1 MNADILKG
9 QWKQLKGDL
18 QKKWG
23 NLTDDHLTE
32 INGDRTKLV
41 GKVQEAYGIAV
52 EDAEKQVAEF
62 EKAYDKNKA
71 A

>member
-1 MNADILKG
+1 MNTDILKG

-41 GKVQEAYGIAV
+41 GKIQEAYGVALD
-52 EDAEKQVAEF
+52 DAEKQVSEF
-62 EKAYDKNKA
+62 EAACGKNKA

>member
-1 MNADILKG
+1 MNSDILKG

-52 EDAEKQVAEF
+52 DDAEKQVAEF

>member
-1 MNADILKG
+1 MNTDILKG

-41 GKVQEAYGIAV
+41 GKIQEAYGVALD
-52 EDAEKQVAEF
+52 DAEKQVAEF
-62 EKAYDKNKA
+62 EATCNKNKA